1 MCVEYAC
8 RLLMYSFVGD
18 LFMVPDDPLGRKGPT
33 LDELLTKPVP
43 IGNWFPQYANMR
55 CTDLFLTILISF
67 FYIFSVQEI
76 VMWFFTMSILSLLQ
90 CGSNLL
96 FSANDT
102 LFSL

>member
-67 FYIFSVQEI
+67 FYIFLCARNSHVVFYHVDI
-76 VMWFFTMSILSLLQ
+76 KFITMW
-90 CGSNLL
+90 
-96 FSANDT
+96 
-102 LFSL
+102 